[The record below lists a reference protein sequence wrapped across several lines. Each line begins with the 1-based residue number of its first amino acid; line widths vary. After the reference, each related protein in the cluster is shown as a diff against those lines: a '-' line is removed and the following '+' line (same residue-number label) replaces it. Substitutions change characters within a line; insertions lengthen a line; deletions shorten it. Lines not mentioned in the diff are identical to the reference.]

1 MSWVCVLVSFFSFC
15 SELYRFLLGFFCL
28 GGFFFGGGEGGGEGG
43 RGGGD
48 ERMGLQS
55 ISCSVN
61 FYQNCLLNC

>member
-1 MSWVCVLVSFFSFC
+1 M
-15 SELYRFLLGFFCL
+15 
-28 GGFFFGGGEGGGEGG
+28 GFFFGGGEGGGEGG